1 MSAED
6 ATLCRTTERDAVI
19 DQATTSRNQA
29 FRIQELAGLVRSGQ
43 IRIPEFQRSFRWTAN
58 DVLALFDSILRGYP
72 FGGML
77 LWRRDAPKG
86 RLTIGALEIDADAR
100 SDALWVIDGQQRI
113 TSLVNAVDPAAS
125 QDERFSIS
133 YVLPKRKFALTRDVK
148 DELAIPLPDLF
159 DLGRA
164 FAWLQENPDAAEYA
178 NEIQRLTGLLRDV
191 EVAASV
197 IEEGDEALLRDIFDR
212 INSAGKRLRGS
223 EIFDAIH
230 GAGSGS
236 SGQLSMSAIAD
247 RLDTRTEFG
256 RFPDQTIYQA
266 ILVVRHPDLTRNV
279 RSEFSGDR
287 EAAVNFSADTQ
298 ADAYRRGEESLFHVI
313 RFLQSN
319 AGIPHSTFVPFRFH
333 LLVLAR
339 FFAHF
344 PSPAARN
351 LELLSRWVWRST
363 TLSEPLGYTGS
374 TANIRTLA
382 NLVQPDDENGSVQ
395 RLLEA
400 THADRGPSVPSV
412 TAFRT
417 NKSSGKLILGALW
430 ALNPVNPATG
440 EALTHSDLAAAL
452 ESETSPRDVALELVS
467 RTPATNAA
475 NRVLAVVDKTSF
487 LEDLSEDD
495 LASHLLDQRM
505 VEDLTHA
512 NADEFLGRRAAVLS
526 EHLSRFVVE
535 KTGLGLEMT
544 PPLESFDF
552 DRVDE
557 LPDEENV
564 IVEEPSAAP

>member
-1 MSAED
+1 M
-6 ATLCRTTERDAVI
+6 T
-19 DQATTSRNQA
+19 DQATTSRNQD

-43 IRIPEFQRSFRWTAN
+43 IRIPEFQRSFRWTAS

-86 RLTIGALEIDADAR
+86 RLTIGALEIDADER
-100 SDALWVIDGQQRI
+100 NDALWVIDGQQRI
-113 TSLVNAVDPAAS
+113 TSLVNAVDPTAS
-125 QDERFSIS
+125 KDERFSIS
-133 YVLPKRKFALTRDVK
+133 YVLARRKFTLTRDVK

-164 FAWLQENPDAAEYA
+164 LAWLQENPDAAEYA
-178 NEIQRLTGLLRDV
+178 SEIQRLTGLLRDV
-191 EVAASV
+191 RVTASV
-197 IEEGDEALLRDIFDR
+197 IEEGNEALLRDIFDR

-230 GAGSGS
+230 GAGTGPSDG
-236 SGQLSMSAIAD
+236 LSMSAIAD

-256 RFPDQTIYQA
+256 RLPDQTIYQA
-266 ILVVRHPDLTRNV
+266 ILVVRHPDLTRNI

-287 EAAVNFSADTQ
+287 EAAVNFSADSQ
-298 ADAYRRGEESLFHVI
+298 ADAYGRGEESLFHVV

-344 PSPAARN
+344 PSPAPRN

-374 TANIRTLA
+374 TANIRSLA
-382 NLVQPDDENGSVQ
+382 NLVQPDNEDASVQ
-395 RLLEA
+395 RLLAA
-400 THADRGPSVPSV
+400 TTIERAPSVPSV
-412 TAFRT
+412 TTFRT

-430 ALNPVNPATG
+430 ALDPVNPATG
-440 EALTHSDLAAAL
+440 QALTHGDLADTL
-452 ESETSPRDVALELVS
+452 ESETSPRDVALELVGH
-467 RTPATNAA
+467 TPATNAA
-475 NRVLAVVDKTSF
+475 NRVLAVVDRTSF
-487 LEDLSEDD
+487 LEGLSESD
-495 LASHLLDQRM
+495 LQSHLLDAEM
-505 VEDLTHA
+505 VDHLTHGR
-512 NADEFLGRRAAVLS
+512 ADRFLERRASALT
-526 EHLSRFVVE
+526 EHLARFVAE
-535 KTGLGLEMT
+535 KTGGGLEMT

-552 DRVDE
+552 DDIEDE
-557 LPDEENV
+557 AGDEDVV
-564 IVEEPSAAP
+564 IVEEPSATS

>member
-1 MSAED
+1 M
-6 ATLCRTTERDAVI
+6 T
-19 DQATTSRNQA
+19 DQATTSRNQD

-43 IRIPEFQRSFRWTAN
+43 IRIPEFQRSFRWTAS

-77 LWRRDAPKG
+77 LWRRDAPEG
-86 RLTIGALEIDADAR
+86 RLTIGALEIDADQR

-113 TSLVNAVDPAAS
+113 TSLVNAVDPKAS
-125 QDERFSIS
+125 KDERFSIS
-133 YVLPKRKFALTRDVK
+133 YVLPRRKFSLTRDVK
-148 DELAIPLPDLF
+148 EELAIPLPDLF

-178 NEIQRLTGLLRDV
+178 SEIQRLTGLLRDV
-191 EVAASV
+191 QVAASV
-197 IEEGDEALLRDIFDR
+197 IEEGNEALLRDIFDR

-236 SGQLSMSAIAD
+236 SDGLSMSAIAD

-256 RFPDQTIYQA
+256 RLPDQTIYQA

-287 EAAVNFSADTQ
+287 EAAVIFPADSQ

-313 RFLQSN
+313 RFLQSD

-339 FFAHF
+339 FFALF
-344 PSPAARN
+344 PSPAPRN

-374 TANIRTLA
+374 TSNIRSLA
-382 NLVQPDDENGSVQ
+382 NLVQPGDEDASVQ
-395 RLLEA
+395 RLLDA
-400 THADRGPSVPSV
+400 TATERSPFVPSV

-430 ALNPVNPATG
+430 ALGPVNPATNQP
-440 EALTHSDLAAAL
+440 LTHGDLAAAL
-452 ESETSPRDVALELVS
+452 ESETSPRDVALELVG
-467 RTPATNAA
+467 RTSATNAA

-487 LEDLSEDD
+487 LENLGEGDIE
-495 LASHLLDQRM
+495 SHLLD
-505 VEDLTHA
+505 EEILDHLTHGRVE
-512 NADEFLGRRAAVLS
+512 EFLERRASLLAT
-526 EHLSRFVVE
+526 HLSRFVAE
-535 KTGLGLEMT
+535 KTGVGLEMT
-544 PPLESFDF
+544 PPLGSFDF
-552 DRVDE
+552 DDIYEERG
-557 LPDEENV
+557 DEEV
-564 IVEEPSAAP
+564 VVVEVPSATS

>member
-6 ATLCRTTERDAVI
+6 ATLISTSERDIVT
-19 DQATTSRNQA
+19 DQATTSRNQD

-43 IRIPEFQRSFRWTAN
+43 VRIPEFQRSFRWTPS

-77 LWRRDAPKG
+77 LWRRDAPKA
-86 RLTIGALEIDADAR
+86 RLTIGALEIDADER

-125 QDERFSIS
+125 KDERFAIS
-133 YVLPKRKFALTRDVK
+133 YILARRRFALSRDVR

-178 NEIQRLTGLLRDV
+178 SEIQRLTGLLRDV

-197 IEEGDEALLRDIFDR
+197 IDEGNEALLRDIFDR

-236 SGQLSMSAIAD
+236 SDGLSMSAIAD

-256 RFPDQTIYQA
+256 RLPDQTIYQA

-298 ADAYRRGEESLFHVI
+298 AEAYRRGEESLFHVI

-344 PSPAARN
+344 PSPAPRN

-374 TANIRTLA
+374 TANIRSLA
-382 NLVQPDDENGSVQ
+382 NLVQPDDEDASVQ
-395 RLLEA
+395 RLLDA
-400 THADRGPSVPSV
+400 TFTERGPLVPSV

-430 ALNPVNPATG
+430 SLNPVNPVTG
-440 EALTHSDLAAAL
+440 HALTHGDLAVAL
-452 ESETSPRDVALELVS
+452 ESETSPRDVALELAG
-467 RTPATNAA
+467 RTSATNAA

-487 LEDLSEDD
+487 FESLGDEDLP
-495 LASHLLDQRM
+495 SHLLDTEMLDYLAHGRI
-505 VEDLTHA
+505 
-512 NADEFLGRRAAVLS
+512 DEFLERRATVLGA
-526 EHLSRFVVE
+526 HLARFVAE
-535 KTGLGLEMT
+535 KTGAGLEMT

-552 DRVDE
+552 DDIEDLGDE
-557 LPDEENV
+557 DVVV
-564 IVEEPSAAP
+564 IEEPPAAP

>member
-1 MSAED
+1 MSN
-6 ATLCRTTERDAVI
+6 
-19 DQATTSRNQA
+19 QATTSRNQV
-29 FRIQELAGLVRSGQ
+29 FRIQELAALVQSGQ
-43 IRIPEFQRSFRWTAN
+43 IRIPEFQRSFRWTAS

-72 FGGML
+72 FGGLL
-77 LWRRDAPKG
+77 LWRRNAPKG
-86 RLTIGALEIDADAR
+86 RLTIGALEVDAGAR
-100 SDALWVIDGQQRI
+100 ADALWVIDGQQRI

-125 QDERFSIS
+125 QDDRFAIS
-133 YVLPKRKFALTRDVK
+133 YLLSKRRFTLTRDVK
-148 DELAIPLPDLF
+148 DELAIPLPELF

-164 FAWLQENPDAAEYA
+164 FAWLQANPDAAEHA
-178 NEIQRLTGLLRDV
+178 AEIQRLTGLLRDV
-191 EVAASV
+191 QVSASI

-230 GAGSGS
+230 GTGGES
-236 SGQLSMSAIAD
+236 SDQLSMSAIAD

-256 RFPDQTIYQA
+256 RLPDQTIYQA

-287 EAAVNFSADTQ
+287 DAAANFSTDSQ
-298 ADAYRRGEESLFHVI
+298 ADAYHRGEDALYHVV
-313 RFLQSN
+313 RFLQTD

-344 PSPAARN
+344 PAPAARN

-374 TANIRTLA
+374 TANIRSLA
-382 NLVQPDDENGSVQ
+382 NLVQPDDETGSVQ

-400 THADRGPSVPSV
+400 THTDRGPAVPSV

-430 ALNPVNPATG
+430 ALKPVNPAT
-440 EALTHSDLAAAL
+440 EAPLTHSDLAVAL
-452 ESETSPRDVALELVS
+452 ESETSPRDVALELVA

-475 NRVLAVVDKTSF
+475 NRVLAVSDRTSF
-487 LEDLSEDD
+487 LEGLSENA
-495 LASHLLDQRM
+495 LSSHLLTT
-505 VEDLTHA
+505 DLIGHLAHGRTE
-512 NADEFLGRRAAVLS
+512 EFLAERAILLHN
-526 EHLSRFVVE
+526 HLTRFVAE
-535 KTGLGLEMT
+535 KTGTGLEMT

-552 DRVDE
+552 DNIDDE
-557 LPDEENV
+557 PADEELFTV
-564 IVEEPSAAP
+564 AEPSTPA